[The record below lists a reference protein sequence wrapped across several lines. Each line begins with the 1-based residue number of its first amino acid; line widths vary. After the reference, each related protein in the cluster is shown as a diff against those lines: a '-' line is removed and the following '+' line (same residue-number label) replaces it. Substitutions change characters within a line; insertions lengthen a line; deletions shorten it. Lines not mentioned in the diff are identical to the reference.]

1 MILFHKIIKTKLNK
15 KFQKSVQHEY
25 FFFFKISADF
35 WSLSLNHVD
44 TIPTTD
50 VLFYA
55 TKRQDNGS
63 TWNSL
68 NNLNEALNFVQF
80 PLSLFLSDEL
90 SSARIQIIF
99 TVLVVSDC
107 IHIAWSSVHFEK
119 NHNGRTETI
128 PGTLLPLFL

>member
-1 MILFHKIIKTKLNK
+1 M
-15 KFQKSVQHEY
+15 QHEY
-25 FFFFKISADF
+25 IYIYFSKYLKILADF

-68 NNLNEALNFVQF
+68 NNLNEALNFVQL
-80 PLSLFLSDEL
+80 PSLSLFLSDGCHPRESRL
-90 SSARIQIIF
+90 FSQFSWFPTVSTSLGQVF
-99 TVLVVSDC
+99 TSKKITMV
-107 IHIAWSSVHFEK
+107 EQK
-119 NHNGRTETI
+119 TI
-128 PGTLLPLFL
+128 PGTLLPFVFIDFRTMHMLL